1 MVNYFNPTIIELNDI
16 DFTKYDIVPGTATF
30 QTADFAILG
39 AGKLYNLD
47 ISVDRAEQV
56 LEKSVKGV
64 ILENST
70 VQPLFKEDVSIAH
83 NYTGIQ
89 TNGLDQSNASVS
101 DNTVAGTAGTADT
114 IRSVILAKM
123 VKVVF
128 NGVDDATLKTFDFS
142 DSSVRNDN
150 IFFQRDSTYD
160 IDQNII
166 KNTMDA
172 FNATIS
178 DWYDENSD
186 LNDEVSYW
194 NYRTKA
200 ETDSSGHVTES
211 SNVEFKDDDKVLVY
225 YELLTSF
232 SSSSND
238 QGEYSPLN
246 ALDSIG
252 ETTAS
257 DDGYTIN
264 TNVLTSST
272 KVTFIL
278 EFKCDSSNTLDV
290 LEMGRSIDVAELA
303 SENYSINGRVFD
315 PKCQLLE
322 TNTYSNAYYSQHHKY
337 NDINLT
343 MFRIPYPNYKDNKM
357 TDSDK
362 SNQVLL
368 DWAYGKNMRRQE
380 SSDLFPSPSIQS
392 YYSGYFDARAAPAFY
407 AYGPNWDRETS
418 AINAYLPNLSYYSR
432 SDFRNIGDAIDNGAQ
447 WMTQIPLLKDTSGVD
462 VLRVTSDS
470 RYAPATARSLDNI
483 ISDEWF
489 APTERAEDSGV
500 FKANEGGL
508 PRFSSRFH
516 YNMQDIDIDNVTPEN
531 LKNVVDL
538 PITLLPEETFPS
550 AVEAKAGS
558 NMSMPSDSILNSF
571 GRHVYPYGLY
581 STGKYAYEVLPEVM
595 FNYMKTTT
603 LDIKMTLIS
612 NTGKEVSVTCALDAP
627 TSEGDFTQTPK
638 LDGTVTQ
645 VSQGDAYSGHQGIRG
660 GSGTSVTVG
669 TWPKN
674 TTSTYPRSSN
684 DSIYFAKQLDEAKP
698 VNFHFSKDTLG
709 FDKWVQSKISIDNLD
724 DLIDWQR
731 YRADCVANGIEPDEY
746 VEINLHSDRPAQ
758 VEYYGETGAALYT
771 IALDNV
777 PDSPFDVSYEDN
789 YLATDFDGDGV
800 PNVVDDLPKD
810 PSSSV
815 DADGDLL
822 EAEFDEDDTDP
833 LYMVDEDG
841 DGVPGPH
848 PILDQTAE
856 LAAAGITVD
865 AFPNNQFEQLDTDG
879 DGVGD
884 NADTHPEDPNV
895 SEDADGDGHADSDLA
910 GYDSFVYDRLEGL
923 LAVGL
928 PNDKLPAPTIIS
940 TGFTGAA
947 DVPLFGLNTQI
958 LCQAGLSE
966 IIYSTYGTN
975 GGNDQLIEYYQPYV
989 ESGVEDDKGLLLRFD
1004 YFPEQ
1009 TIDGMNF
1016 GQYLGSKMNPLNPDK
1031 RPNPEYWG
1039 KDYKSDGSSADMAL
1053 IENFISELKTKT
1065 QGLRNKS
1072 VLPNKIMF
1080 HNITSR
1086 TQSENGF
1093 DDTTLPAEHKWE
1105 EAQFVGN
1112 IDNET
1117 DMTIYNKAIVGA
1129 TTSSSE
1135 YVDATYQTDNSGVST
1150 LETAV
1155 EHVRYEFMEPIRMS
1169 SLPETLSVNGP
1180 YGFDMKYIDLQ
1191 FIKGNNIASQNLTE
1205 PRAPGEATYI
1215 GIKYWEA
1222 GVSETPKK
1230 SLVFFTNNLP
1240 ECVGDVLL
1248 EPEPEPEPE
1257 PETMFPEP
1265 EPEPEQY
1272 ILDATLESLHSF
1284 FLSEEAPEVY
1294 EIDENGE
1301 YPIITP
1307 GNADFSP
1314 SSSNLFSGISPS
1326 GKLSSDGKCMVYSG
1340 HFDIFHRKLTPDI
1353 FEDSGDDAT
1362 DTDFDFI
1369 SDSHSVFLQ
1378 LKALE
1383 ADTSVNIDY
1392 DALKPYVHSLSDVSE
1407 ITYAEAKKM
1416 IAKSADISADG
1427 KVAAFCN
1434 LDNEVV
1440 IIRFNAMGGVFPSW
1454 SRPFSELPIR
1464 SRVTGSSN
1472 YGNISNGEYA
1482 SVGDTPHGHDGLGYL
1497 NYYKFYVEV
1506 IPMPIGIFSADEM
1519 SEYGNQISLNADGSR
1534 IAIANCTE
1542 RRQTPSGVDSLEPHV
1557 TDSQPDQARGA
1568 VRVYD
1573 ISFND
1578 PGDYTSNG
1586 SYNTAMIGDKI
1597 INPDNAS
1604 LYTDD
1609 VIIVSDPN
1617 TGGFIRGDE
1626 GLFKVTV
1633 TGTFT
1638 DTQVLNIYDITAGTL
1653 VEESPVASF
1662 TIGAQEIVNPQ
1673 TVGFVPVLA
1682 GHVYFAKWKEYDSVC
1697 NCTIEDEDSN
1707 IVISLSSAFSNI
1719 PTGGFNVSNEI
1730 AALPS
1735 PMNVEVVDAFAGNV
1749 TKKVRVN
1756 CHKFDAYSD
1765 GWNGS
1770 HKLGLYKNS
1779 ADTVAHAELTLD
1791 SGASSSEIVE
1801 FDMPATG
1808 NTLEFYFKWIA
1819 GSSWGGEIH
1828 FSFTTTSDGAPKEQ
1842 SGALTTGITPY
1853 FNTATPNTYYN
1864 CSNNDGW
1871 GVGNST
1877 NIPKTNFSCM
1887 GSGVFSATGTTALDN
1902 GKYKVSITFE
1912 DPADISSSTTGAYS
1926 AITVNTNSISA
1937 TGLTGGEIIPG
1948 STTIPYNTNGEN
1960 MSFGKSV
1967 ALDNTGTRLVVCD
1980 PWQNK
1985 ALDSNSPRTGFEG
1998 SLTLFEEVNGVWSP
2012 VGEQMFGKN
2021 SHDLLGL
2028 PDWGYY
2034 NERPAENFEYETT
2047 ETYIEPMEL
2056 GGSGSELNPNNYV
2069 MSSPLSIV
2077 TSGDKSKVIVS
2088 GASVIKETG
2097 GYVTLYECDG
2107 STVTELSEFSE
2118 DGKGFGRQCSMSDS
2132 GDEIAI
2138 GYGDDKSNKLAVYK
2152 DQGLGYNY
2160 EGDVSVP
2167 GVTESS
2173 GSSSSLSG
2181 DGNVVCMKVDNT
2193 MNTTGD
2199 LEFVKN

>member
-1 MVNYFNPTIIELNDI
+1 
-16 DFTKYDIVPGTATF
+16 
-30 QTADFAILG
+30 LG
-39 AGKLYNLD
+39 L
-47 ISVDRAEQV
+47 
-56 LEKSVKGV
+56 
-64 ILENST
+64 
-70 VQPLFKEDVSIAH
+70 
-83 NYTGIQ
+83 
-89 TNGLDQSNASVS
+89 
-101 DNTVAGTAGTADT
+101 
-114 IRSVILAKM
+114 
-123 VKVVF
+123 
-128 NGVDDATLKTFDFS
+128 
-142 DSSVRNDN
+142 
-150 IFFQRDSTYD
+150 
-160 IDQNII
+160 
-166 KNTMDA
+166 
-172 FNATIS
+172 
-178 DWYDENSD
+178 
-186 LNDEVSYW
+186 
-194 NYRTKA
+194 
-200 ETDSSGHVTES
+200 
-211 SNVEFKDDDKVLVY
+211 
-225 YELLTSF
+225 
-232 SSSSND
+232 
-238 QGEYSPLN
+238 
-246 ALDSIG
+246 
-252 ETTAS
+252 
-257 DDGYTIN
+257 
-264 TNVLTSST
+264 
-272 KVTFIL
+272 
-278 EFKCDSSNTLDV
+278 
-290 LEMGRSIDVAELA
+290 
-303 SENYSINGRVFD
+303 
-315 PKCQLLE
+315 
-322 TNTYSNAYYSQHHKY
+322 
-337 NDINLT
+337 
-343 MFRIPYPNYKDNKM
+343 
-357 TDSDK
+357 
-362 SNQVLL
+362 
-368 DWAYGKNMRRQE
+368 
-380 SSDLFPSPSIQS
+380 
-392 YYSGYFDARAAPAFY
+392 
-407 AYGPNWDRETS
+407 
-418 AINAYLPNLSYYSR
+418 
-432 SDFRNIGDAIDNGAQ
+432 
-447 WMTQIPLLKDTSGVD
+447 
-462 VLRVTSDS
+462 
-470 RYAPATARSLDNI
+470 
-483 ISDEWF
+483 
-489 APTERAEDSGV
+489 
-500 FKANEGGL
+500 
-508 PRFSSRFH
+508 
-516 YNMQDIDIDNVTPEN
+516 
-531 LKNVVDL
+531 
-538 PITLLPEETFPS
+538 
-550 AVEAKAGS
+550 
-558 NMSMPSDSILNSF
+558 
-571 GRHVYPYGLY
+571 
-581 STGKYAYEVLPEVM
+581 
-595 FNYMKTTT
+595 
-603 LDIKMTLIS
+603 
-612 NTGKEVSVTCALDAP
+612 
-627 TSEGDFTQTPK
+627 
-638 LDGTVTQ
+638 
-645 VSQGDAYSGHQGIRG
+645 
-660 GSGTSVTVG
+660 
-669 TWPKN
+669 
-674 TTSTYPRSSN
+674 
-684 DSIYFAKQLDEAKP
+684 
-698 VNFHFSKDTLG
+698 
-709 FDKWVQSKISIDNLD
+709 DKWVQSKISIDNLD

-758 VEYYGETGAALYT
+758 VYYYGETGAALYT

-815 DADGDLL
+815 DADGDLIG
-822 EAEFDEDDTDP
+822 AEFDEDDAQP

-848 PILDQTAE
+848 PLLDQTDD
-856 LAAAGITVD
+856 LAAEGITVD

-923 LAVGL
+923 LAAGL
-928 PNDKLPAPTIIS
+928 PNDELPAPTIS
-940 TGFTGAA
+940 GFAG

-1016 GQYLGSKMNPLNPDK
+1016 GEYLSSKMNPLLPNK
-1031 RPNPEYWG
+1031 TPNPEYWG
-1039 KDYKSDGSSADMAL
+1039 KDYESDGSSEDMAL

-1072 VLPNKIMF
+1072 VLPNEILF

-1093 DDTTLPAEHKWE
+1093 DDTSLPAEHKWE
-1105 EAQFVGN
+1105 KAQLVGN

-1117 DMTIYNKAIVGA
+1117 DMTIYNKAIVGS
-1129 TTSSSE
+1129 TNSSSE
-1135 YVDATYQTDNSGVST
+1135 YVDATYQTDSNGVST
-1150 LETAV
+1150 LETAAA
-1155 EHVRYEFMEPIRMS
+1155 HVRYEFMEPIRMS
-1169 SLPETLSVNGP
+1169 SLPEDSNGSGF
-1180 YGFDMKYIDLQ
+1180 GFDMKYIDVQ
-1191 FIKGNNIASQNLTE
+1191 FIKGNNIDSQNLTE
-1205 PRAPGEATYI
+1205 PRAAGEATYI

-1222 GVSETPKK
+1222 GVLETPKK

-1257 PETMFPEP
+1257 PETMHPEP

-1272 ILDATLESLHSF
+1272 VLDATLESLHSF
-1284 FLSEEAPEVY
+1284 ALTDSLTVY
-1294 EIDENGE
+1294 QMVGEE
-1301 YPIITP
+1301 YPTIVP

-1353 FEDSGDDAT
+1353 FEGSGDDAT

-1440 IIRFNAMGGVFPSW
+1440 IIRFNAKSGGFPSY
-1454 SRPFSELPIR
+1454 SKPFSELPIR

-1482 SVGDTPHGHDGLGYL
+1482 SGGDTPSAGMGDL
-1497 NYYKFYVEV
+1497 NNYKFYVEV

-1604 LYTDD
+1604 LYTED
-1609 VIIVSDPN
+1609 IIVSSDPN

-1626 GLFKVTV
+1626 DLFNVIVVGL
-1633 TGTFT
+1633 FT
-1638 DTQVLNIYDITAGTL
+1638 DTQVLNIYDITIGTL

-1662 TIGAQEIVNPQ
+1662 TIGAQEIIDPQ
-1673 TVGFVPVLA
+1673 SVGVVPVLA
-1682 GHVYFAKWKEYDSVC
+1682 GHVYFAKWKEYDSNC
-1697 NCTIEDEDSN
+1697 NCTIEDGDSN
-1707 IVISLSSAFSNI
+1707 IVISLSSAYSSV

-1735 PMNVEVVDAFAGNV
+1735 PMTVGVLDAFAGNV

-1756 CHKFDAYSD
+1756 CYKFDAYGD
-1765 GWNGS
+1765 GWNGG
-1770 HKLGLYKNS
+1770 HRLGLYKNS
-1779 ADTVAHAELTLD
+1779 DDTVAHAELTM
-1791 SGASSSEIVE
+1791 SGGTISTEIVE

-1808 NTLEFYFKWIA
+1808 NTFEFYFKWIQ
-1819 GSSWGGEIH
+1819 GTSWGGEIH

-1842 SGALTTGITPY
+1842 SFGLTTGTTPY
-1853 FNTATPNTYYN
+1853 TSAANTNTYYN
-1864 CSNNDGW
+1864 CSNTDGW
-1871 GVGNST
+1871 GVGDST
-1877 NIPKTNFSCM
+1877 NIPKTDGSCVN
-1887 GSGVFSATGTTALDN
+1887 SGVFSSGGTGPLFD
-1902 GKYKVSITFE
+1902 GKFKVSLTFE
-1912 DPADISSSTTGAYS
+1912 DPADISSSVTGAYPNVV
-1926 AITVNTNSISA
+1926 VNTNSFSA
-1937 TGLTGGEIIPG
+1937 TGLTAGEIIAG
-1948 STTIPYNTNGEN
+1948 SATVPYNTNGEN
-1960 MSFGKSV
+1960 MRFGKSI

-1998 SLTLFEEVNGVWSP
+1998 SLSLLEEVNGVWLP
-2012 VGEQMFGKN
+2012 IGEQMFGKN

-2034 NERPAENFEYETT
+2034 NERPAENLEYETT

-2056 GGSGSELNPNNYV
+2056 GGIGSELNPNNYV

-2088 GASVIKETG
+2088 GASVMKETG
-2097 GYVTLYECDG
+2097 GYVSLYECDG
-2107 STVTELSEFSE
+2107 STVTVLEEFT
-2118 DGKGFGRQCSMSDS
+2118 DYTGLGKGFGRQCAMSDS
-2132 GDEIAI
+2132 GDEIVI
-2138 GYGDDKSNKLAVYK
+2138 GYGDDKANSLAVYK
-2152 DQGLGYNY
+2152 DQGVGYNY
-2160 EGDVSVP
+2160 EGIVDVS
-2167 GVTESS
+2167 GGNESS

-2181 DGNVVCMKVDNT
+2181 DGNVVCMKVDTNE
-2193 MNTTGD
+2193 NTTGD